1 MDELGKRVCLDQ
13 IMFRACAVGG
23 CELPQTDI
31 FATYITEEIE
41 KFINTFG
48 FSEFTKDEFLFAIQL
63 NAFGN
68 IRNAGGE
75 DMEQVECF
83 GGCVNVAYLAR
94 IFKNYKV
101 LRVNLD
107 NKLKNLLKG
116 Y

>member
-1 MDELGKRVCLDQ
+1 MDDLSKRVCLDQ

-31 FATYITEEIE
+31 FATYITEELE

-48 FSEFTKDEFLFAIQL
+48 FESFTQDEFLFAIQL
-63 NAFGN
+63 NAYGR
-68 IRNAGGE
+68 IRNSAGE
-75 DMEQVECF
+75 DMDQVESF
-83 GGCVNVAYLAR
+83 GGFVNVVYLGR

-101 LRVNLD
+101 LRDNLD
-107 NKLKNLLKG
+107 RKLKNLLKG